1 MSLYKALRRA
11 HSLRPRVPLVPSVW
25 NVFDR
30 DPFFARMGSILN
42 NEIAQLQVYSPRVQ
56 TYETPKDYRIEA
68 EVPGFRKE
76 DLTIEFPRSR
86 VIRIAGKKRSGP
98 VMAEVEKAAGEDNV
112 FAVADSVEAKEKTEA
127 EPPVVDATSA
137 ESDRQAVEAR
147 NGNNQQ
153 VARRED
159 MEEITF
165 TEQWT
170 LPEDIDLDG
179 VQAKLDHGILNVLLP
194 KKGSTPEVE
203 RRINIE

>member
-1 MSLYKALRRA
+1 MSLYRALRHA
-11 HSLRPRVPLVPSVW
+11 HSLRPRVSRVPSLW

-42 NEIAQLQVYSPRVQ
+42 NELAHFQDYSPRVQ

-86 VIRIAGKKRSGP
+86 VLRIAGRKRSGP
-98 VMAEVEKAAGEDNV
+98 VMAAVENAAGGDDV
-112 FAVADSVEAKEKTEA
+112 FAIADFVEAKEKTGPESLIEA
-127 EPPVVDATSA
+127 APA
-137 ESDRQAVEAR
+137 ESESKAGEAR
-147 NGNNQQ
+147 NENNRQ
-153 VARRED
+153 VVQREE

-170 LPEDIDLDG
+170 LPEDIDLDS
-179 VQAKLDHGILNVLLP
+179 VQAKLDHGILNVVLP
-194 KKGSTPEVE
+194 KKAPAAEVE
-203 RRINIE
+203 RKINIE